1 MTGFDIT
8 QFMSDE
14 SKKSLKDNFK
24 IEKVSV
30 RKMKPS
36 KDNFYSIDEE
46 EITRLARTI
55 ELVGLQQNFVVR
67 KIPEMDEYEVIAG
80 HKRRLA
86 VLKLLEEGKDEFEL
100 QPCKVIYTDDDIK
113 NELTLIFTNSTQRV
127 RTDAE
132 KMREIEETDRL
143 LRQLRETQKI
153 EGRTDE
159 IIAQLIGSSKTQV
172 ARLKKINNR
181 LIEPLKSEYE
191 AGNISTAA
199 ADKTASLPEEQQK
212 EALKK
217 YEDTGELKADDVEQ
231 LPGQMNISDFPEMV
245 PESLKEDKRDFE
257 KTCIT
262 GWSKYG
268 NCVCCGANG
277 VNCCSK
283 CNQDCNSRCGW
294 IPEEV
299 KKDTDTESLIINGK
313 INFNKK
319 YHGVAV
325 EIIVEALKDKSLFDV
340 NFFDRIHEAMRSIKS
355 TPTVAKYKINACF
368 SDLDACVQ
376 EIWHVGE
383 MVQIMY
389 IDGVGVKFMT
399 GTLDEILTYEIIAE
413 VADAMIYTKMISF
426 EDASQQ
432 SAKSDTENEISS
444 LKKDLDNYYKYLTE
458 IEKRTIQD
466 ILTVAAERGGGRL

>member
-1 MTGFDIT
+1 MAGFDIT
-8 QFMSDE
+8 CFMSDE
-14 SKKSLKDNFK
+14 SKKGIKDTFK
-24 IEKVSV
+24 LEKVSV

-55 ELVGLQQNFVVR
+55 ELVGLQQNFVVK
-67 KIPEMDEYEVIAG
+67 KIPGTDEYEVIAG

-86 VLKLLEEGKDEFEL
+86 VLKLLDEGKEEFEM
-100 QPCKVIYTDDDIK
+100 QPCKIIYTDDDIK
-113 NELTLIFTNSTQRV
+113 NELTLIFTNSTQRI

-132 KMREIEETDRL
+132 MMKEVEETDRL
-143 LRQLRETQKI
+143 LKQLRENQKI

-172 ARLKKINNR
+172 ARLKKINNK

-212 EALKK
+212 EVLKK
-217 YEDTGELKADDVEQ
+217 YEGTGELKADDVEQ
-231 LPGQMNISDFPEMV
+231 LPGQMNVSDFPEMV
-245 PESLKEDKRDFE
+245 PESLKEDVQK
-257 KTCIT
+257 
-262 GWSKYG
+262 
-268 NCVCCGANG
+268 
-277 VNCCSK
+277 
-283 CNQDCNSRCGW
+283 
-294 IPEEV
+294 
-299 KKDTDTESLIINGK
+299 DTESLIINGN

-340 NFFDRIHEAMRSIKS
+340 NFFDIIHEEMRSIKS

-376 EIWHVGE
+376 EVWHVGE

-413 VADAMIYTKMISF
+413 VADAMIYTKMINLK
-426 EDASQQ
+426 EKAQQ
-432 SAKSDTENEISS
+432 SIVKCNMDNEISS

>member
-1 MTGFDIT
+1 MAGFDIT
-8 QFMSDE
+8 CFMSDE
-14 SKKSLKDNFK
+14 SKKGIKDTFK
-24 IEKVSV
+24 LEKVSV

-55 ELVGLQQNFVVR
+55 ELVGLQQNFVVK
-67 KIPEMDEYEVIAG
+67 KIPGTDEYEVIAG

-86 VLKLLEEGKDEFEL
+86 VLKLLDEGKEEFEM
-100 QPCKVIYTDDDIK
+100 QPCKIIYTDDDIK
-113 NELTLIFTNSTQRV
+113 NELTLIFTNSTQRI

-132 KMREIEETDRL
+132 MMKEVEETDRL
-143 LRQLRETQKI
+143 LKQLRENQKI

-172 ARLKKINNR
+172 ARLKKINNK

-212 EALKK
+212 EVLKK
-217 YEDTGELKADDVEQ
+217 YEGTGELKADDVEQ
-231 LPGQMNISDFPEMV
+231 LPGQMNVSDFPEMV
-245 PESLKEDKRDFE
+245 PESLKEDVQK
-257 KTCIT
+257 
-262 GWSKYG
+262 
-268 NCVCCGANG
+268 
-277 VNCCSK
+277 
-283 CNQDCNSRCGW
+283 
-294 IPEEV
+294 
-299 KKDTDTESLIINGK
+299 DTESLIINGN

-340 NFFDRIHEAMRSIKS
+340 NFFDRIHEEMRSIKS

-376 EIWHVGE
+376 EVWHVGE

-413 VADAMIYTKMISF
+413 VADAMIYTKMINLK
-426 EDASQQ
+426 EKAQQ
-432 SAKSDTENEISS
+432 SIVKCNMDNEISS

>member
-1 MTGFDIT
+1 MAGFDIT
-8 QFMSDE
+8 CFMSDE
-14 SKKSLKDNFK
+14 SKKGIKDTFK
-24 IEKVSV
+24 LEKVSV

-55 ELVGLQQNFVVR
+55 ELVGLQQNFVVK
-67 KIPEMDEYEVIAG
+67 KIPGTDEYEVIAG

-86 VLKLLEEGKDEFEL
+86 VLKLLDEGKEEFEM
-100 QPCKVIYTDDDIK
+100 QPCKIIYTDDDIK
-113 NELTLIFTNSTQRV
+113 NELTLIFTNSTQRI

-132 KMREIEETDRL
+132 MMKEVEETDKL
-143 LRQLRETQKI
+143 LKQLRETQKI

-159 IIAQLIGSSKTQV
+159 IIAQLIGSSKSQV
-172 ARLKKINNR
+172 ARLKKINNK

-199 ADKTASLPEEQQK
+199 ADKTASLPVEKQK
-212 EALKK
+212 EVLKT
-217 YEDTGELKADDVEQ
+217 YENTGELKADDVEQ
-231 LPGQMNISDFPEMV
+231 LPGQMNVSDFPEMV
-245 PESLKEDKRDFE
+245 PESLKEDVQK
-257 KTCIT
+257 
-262 GWSKYG
+262 
-268 NCVCCGANG
+268 
-277 VNCCSK
+277 
-283 CNQDCNSRCGW
+283 
-294 IPEEV
+294 
-299 KKDTDTESLIINGK
+299 DTESLIINGN

-340 NFFDRIHEAMRSIKS
+340 NFFDRIHEEMRSIKS

-376 EIWHVGE
+376 EVWHVGE

-413 VADAMIYTKMISF
+413 VADAMIYTKMINLK
-426 EDASQQ
+426 EKAQQ
-432 SAKSDTENEISS
+432 SIVKCNMDNEISS

>member
-1 MTGFDIT
+1 MAGFDIT
-8 QFMSDE
+8 CFMSDE
-14 SKKSLKDNFK
+14 SKKGIKDTFK
-24 IEKVSV
+24 LEKVSV

-55 ELVGLQQNFVVR
+55 ELVGLQQNFVVK
-67 KIPEMDEYEVIAG
+67 KILGTDEYEVIAG

-86 VLKLLEEGKDEFEL
+86 VLKLLDEGKEEFEM
-100 QPCKVIYTDDDIK
+100 QPCKIIYTDDDIK
-113 NELTLIFTNSTQRV
+113 NELTLIFTNSTQRI

-132 KMREIEETDRL
+132 MMKEVEETDRL
-143 LRQLRETQKI
+143 LKQLRENQKI

-172 ARLKKINNR
+172 ARLKKINNK

-212 EALKK
+212 EVLKK
-217 YEDTGELKADDVEQ
+217 YEGTGELKADDVEQ
-231 LPGQMNISDFPEMV
+231 LPGQMNVSDFPEMV
-245 PESLKEDKRDFE
+245 PESLKEDVQK
-257 KTCIT
+257 
-262 GWSKYG
+262 
-268 NCVCCGANG
+268 
-277 VNCCSK
+277 
-283 CNQDCNSRCGW
+283 
-294 IPEEV
+294 
-299 KKDTDTESLIINGK
+299 DTESLIINGN

-340 NFFDRIHEAMRSIKS
+340 NFFDRIHEEMRSIKS

-376 EIWHVGE
+376 EVWHVGE

-413 VADAMIYTKMISF
+413 VADAMIYTKMINLK
-426 EDASQQ
+426 EKAQQ
-432 SAKSDTENEISS
+432 SIVKCNMDNEISS

>member
-1 MTGFDIT
+1 LAGFDIT
-8 QFMSDE
+8 CFMSDE
-14 SKKSLKDNFK
+14 SKKGIKDTFK
-24 IEKVSV
+24 LEKVSV

-36 KDNFYSIDEE
+36 KNNFYSIDEE

-55 ELVGLQQNFVVR
+55 ELVGLQQNFVVK
-67 KIPEMDEYEVIAG
+67 KIPGTDEYEVIAG

-86 VLKLLEEGKDEFEL
+86 VLKLLDEGKEEFEM
-100 QPCKVIYTDDDIK
+100 QPCKIIYTDDDIK
-113 NELTLIFTNSTQRV
+113 NELTLIFTNSTQRI

-132 KMREIEETDRL
+132 MMKEVEETDRL
-143 LRQLRETQKI
+143 LKQLRETQKV

-159 IIAQLIGSSKTQV
+159 IIAQLLGSSKSQV
-172 ARLKKINNR
+172 ARLKKINNK

-212 EALKK
+212 EVLKK
-217 YEDTGELKADDVEQ
+217 YEGTGELKADDVEQ
-231 LPGQMNISDFPEMV
+231 LPRQMNVSDFPEMV
-245 PESLKEDKRDFE
+245 PESLKENVQK
-257 KTCIT
+257 
-262 GWSKYG
+262 
-268 NCVCCGANG
+268 
-277 VNCCSK
+277 
-283 CNQDCNSRCGW
+283 
-294 IPEEV
+294 
-299 KKDTDTESLIINGK
+299 DTESLIINGN

-340 NFFDRIHEAMRSIKS
+340 NFFDRIHETMRSIKS
-355 TPTVAKYKINACF
+355 TSTVVKYKINACF

-376 EIWHVGE
+376 EVWHVGE

-413 VADAMIYTKMISF
+413 VADAMIYTKMINL
-426 EDASQQ
+426 EEKAQQ
-432 SAKSDTENEISS
+432 SIVKSDMDNEISS

-466 ILTVAAERGGGRL
+466 ILTAAAERGGGRL

>member
-1 MTGFDIT
+1 MAVFDIT
-8 QFMSDE
+8 QFLSDE
-14 SKKSLKDNFK
+14 SKKEIKDNFK

-67 KIPEMDEYEVIAG
+67 KIPDMDEYEVIAG

-199 ADKTASLPEEQQK
+199 ADKTASLSEEQQK

-231 LPGQMNISDFPEMV
+231 LPGQMNVNDFPEMI
-245 PESLKEDKRDFE
+245 PESLKE
-257 KTCIT
+257 
-262 GWSKYG
+262 
-268 NCVCCGANG
+268 
-277 VNCCSK
+277 
-283 CNQDCNSRCGW
+283 
-294 IPEEV
+294 
-299 KKDTDTESLIINGK
+299 KKDTESLIINGD
-313 INFNKK
+313 INPNKK
-319 YHGVAV
+319 YEGIDVG
-325 EIIVEALKDKSLFDV
+325 IIVKALKDKSFFDM
-340 NFFDRIHEAMRSIKS
+340 NFFKEVIDAAQESKAGLNEGC
-355 TPTVAKYKINACF
+355 YKIYDCF
-368 SDLDACVQ
+368 SGISGCLQ
-376 EIWHVGE
+376 EFDYNGCHI
-383 MVQIMY
+383 
-389 IDGVGVKFMT
+389 
-399 GTLDEILTYEIIAE
+399 EILYAGQSARLITDIIDTNVLYEDIAE
-413 VADAMIYTKMISF
+413 VACAMVHTRMIEF
-426 EDASQQ
+426 EDEQPAD
-432 SAKSDTENEISS
+432 KSDIDNEISS

-466 ILTVAAERGGGRL
+466 ILTAAAERGGGRL

>member
-1 MTGFDIT
+1 MAGFDIT
-8 QFMSDE
+8 CFMSDE
-14 SKKSLKDNFK
+14 SKKGIKDTFK
-24 IEKVSV
+24 LEKVSV

-36 KDNFYSIDEE
+36 KNNFYSIDEE

-55 ELVGLQQNFVVR
+55 ELVGLQQNFVVK
-67 KIPEMDEYEVIAG
+67 KIPGTDEYEVIAG

-86 VLKLLEEGKDEFEL
+86 VLKLLDEGKEEFEM
-100 QPCKVIYTDDDIK
+100 QPCKIIYTDDDIK
-113 NELTLIFTNSTQRV
+113 NELTLIFTNSTQRI

-132 KMREIEETDRL
+132 MMKEVEETDRL
-143 LRQLRETQKI
+143 LKQLRETQKV

-159 IIAQLIGSSKTQV
+159 IIAQLLGSSKSQV
-172 ARLKKINNR
+172 ARLKKINNK

-212 EALKK
+212 EVLKK
-217 YEDTGELKADDVEQ
+217 YEGTGELKADDVEQ
-231 LPGQMNISDFPEMV
+231 LPRQMNVSDFPEMV
-245 PESLKEDKRDFE
+245 PESLKENVQK
-257 KTCIT
+257 
-262 GWSKYG
+262 
-268 NCVCCGANG
+268 
-277 VNCCSK
+277 
-283 CNQDCNSRCGW
+283 
-294 IPEEV
+294 
-299 KKDTDTESLIINGK
+299 DTESLIINGN

-340 NFFDRIHEAMRSIKS
+340 NFFDRIHETMRSIKS
-355 TPTVAKYKINACF
+355 TSTVVKYKINACF

-376 EIWHVGE
+376 EVWHVGE

-413 VADAMIYTKMISF
+413 VADAMIYTKMINL
-426 EDASQQ
+426 EEKAQQ
-432 SAKSDTENEISS
+432 SIVKSDMDNEISS

-466 ILTVAAERGGGRL
+466 ILTAAAERGGGRL

>member
-1 MTGFDIT
+1 MQRYRLLSIQRGVVLRWTTESLLMSGLRGAEDEQQESRNRRWQQLVRFDIT

-14 SKKSLKDNFK
+14 SKKDLKDNFK

-36 KDNFYSIDEE
+36 KDNFYSIDDE

-67 KIPEMDEYEVIAG
+67 KIPDMDEYEVIAG

-143 LRQLRETQKI
+143 LKQLRETQKI

-212 EALKK
+212 EVLKK
-217 YEDTGELKADDVEQ
+217 YEDTGELKVDDVEQ
-231 LPGQMNISDFPEMV
+231 LPGQMNVSDFPEMV
-245 PESLKEDKRDFE
+245 PESLKE
-257 KTCIT
+257 
-262 GWSKYG
+262 
-268 NCVCCGANG
+268 
-277 VNCCSK
+277 
-283 CNQDCNSRCGW
+283 
-294 IPEEV
+294 
-299 KKDTDTESLIINGK
+299 KKDTESLIINGN

-325 EIIVEALKDKSLFDV
+325 EIIVEALKDKSLFDM

-355 TPTVAKYKINACF
+355 TPTVAKDKINACF

-376 EIWHVGE
+376 EVWYVGE

-413 VADAMIYTKMISF
+413 VADAMIYTKMVNL
-426 EDASQQ
+426 EKKAQQ
-432 SAKSDTENEISS
+432 SIGKSDMDNEISS

-466 ILTVAAERGGGRL
+466 ILTAAAERGGGRL

>member
-1 MTGFDIT
+1 MAGFDIT
-8 QFMSDE
+8 CFMSDE
-14 SKKSLKDNFK
+14 SKKGIKDTFK
-24 IEKVSV
+24 LEKVSV

-36 KDNFYSIDEE
+36 ENNFYSIDEE

-55 ELVGLQQNFVVR
+55 ELVGLQQNFVVK
-67 KIPEMDEYEVIAG
+67 KIPGTDEYEVIAG

-86 VLKLLEEGKDEFEL
+86 VLKLLDEGKEEFEM

-113 NELTLIFTNSTQRV
+113 NELTLIFTNSTQRI

-132 KMREIEETDRL
+132 MMKEVEETDKL
-143 LRQLRETQKI
+143 LKELRETQKI

-172 ARLKKINNR
+172 ARLKKINNK

-212 EALKK
+212 EVLKK
-217 YEDTGELKADDVEQ
+217 YEGTGELKADDVEQ
-231 LPGQMNISDFPEMV
+231 LPGQMNVSDFPEMV
-245 PESLKEDKRDFE
+245 PESLKEDVQK
-257 KTCIT
+257 
-262 GWSKYG
+262 
-268 NCVCCGANG
+268 
-277 VNCCSK
+277 
-283 CNQDCNSRCGW
+283 
-294 IPEEV
+294 
-299 KKDTDTESLIINGK
+299 DTESLIINGN

-340 NFFDRIHEAMRSIKS
+340 NFFDRIHEEMRSIKS

-376 EIWHVGE
+376 EVWHVGE

-413 VADAMIYTKMISF
+413 VADAMIYTKMINLK
-426 EDASQQ
+426 EKAQQ
-432 SAKSDTENEISS
+432 SIVKCNMDNEISS